1 MPLDCVNVSTYLDKA
16 DVADLALGDTTQHAG
31 ALFGYRI
38 SKSIIEKRWKDIK
51 YRVVVDLG
59 PLECMLL
66 LVSWSVLLLF
76 LDEIGEVAV
85 LHKGVGDAAA
95 SVPLVRDIL
104 YRTNFLIWGYSSMKK

>member
-1 MPLDCVNVSTYLDKA
+1 MPLDCVNVSRYLDKA

-31 ALFGYRI
+31 TLFRYRI

-76 LDEIGEVAV
+76 LDEIGEVEV
-85 LHKGVGDAAA
+85 LHKGFGDAAA
-95 SVPLVRDIL
+95 IVPLVRDIL
-104 YRTNFLIWGYSSMKK
+104 